1 LKQSPQKQRHE
12 TKKNKQSNTNKSIR
26 LMIVDGLPKTK
37 NKKVIDPIDFV
48 LKCIERGRK
57 KEKNRSKQVL
67 DHNCSLFPPNTTKSP
82 LCHAFCL
89 LMSFPLFSL
98 PSDCLF
104 CVGEFLCAQDLVCFG
119 RVSKLLH
126 QTTQR
131 PSLKYHN
138 TTQNSLFLSLY
149 FSQPFFFTFLCPS
162 FFVLVVFLFCLQS
175 FVGTSKTCQTTKH
188 PRLWL

>member
-1 LKQSPQKQRHE
+1 MLCQNQ
-12 TKKNKQSNTNKSIR
+12 
-26 LMIVDGLPKTK
+26 K

-57 KEKNRSKQVL
+57 KEKKTEANK
-67 DHNCSLFPPNTTKSP
+67 SLTTTVPFSLQNTPKNP

-119 RVSKLLH
+119 RVCKLLH

-138 TTQNSLFLSLY
+138 TTQNSFFLSFY
-149 FSQPFFFTFLCPS
+149 FSQPFFSPS
-162 FFVLVVFLFCLQS
+162 FVPPFFVLVVFLFCFAELCWNKQDLS
-175 FVGTSKTCQTTKH
+175 EHQTSSLVAPPFLC
-188 PRLWL
+188 L

>member
-1 LKQSPQKQRHE
+1 MHRE
-12 TKKNKQSNTNKSIR
+12 RKKKRKKTEANKS
-26 LMIVDGLPKTK
+26 LTTTVPFSLQNTPK
-37 NKKVIDPIDFV
+37 N
-48 LKCIERGRK
+48 
-57 KEKNRSKQVL
+57 
-67 DHNCSLFPPNTTKSP
+67 P

-126 QTTQR
+126 QTTKR

-138 TTQNSLFLSLY
+138 TTQNSLLLSLLFLTTLFLS
-149 FSQPFFFTFLCPS
+149 PS
-162 FFVLVVFLFCLQS
+162 FVPPFFVLLVFLFCFQS
-175 FVGTSKTCQTTKH
+175 FVGTSKTCQNTKH
-188 PRLWL
+188 PRLWQQLFFVCDK